1 MGHEAPSH
9 FSIMRRFHTEKV
21 ILNHMNTERMGG
33 FQKVAASIAL
43 LAVAY
48 GVIVYAG
55 AYARSAEPSNF
66 RSFSVSAEGKAV
78 GVPDVARFSFSVVTQ
93 GGKDLA
99 KLQEEN
105 TKKVNAA
112 IAYVKEGGVEAKDIK
127 TSEYRVEPRYQYYN
141 CARPESSATPCPPP
155 EIVGYTVTQSVEVK
169 ARDFSKVGGLLSGVV
184 TAGANTVSQLSFTVD
199 DPSKLE
205 DQARAEAIEKAQA
218 KAKQVA
224 KAGRFSI
231 GRLLGID
238 EGGMMPYYRAES
250 VKTMAYGMGGAADM
264 VAPAPAVEPGSEDVR
279 VTVTLRYEI
288 R

>member
-1 MGHEAPSH
+1 
-9 FSIMRRFHTEKV
+9 
-21 ILNHMNTERMGG
+21 MNTERMSG
-33 FQKVAASIAL
+33 FHKVAASIAL

-66 RSFSVSAEGKAV
+66 RSFAVSAEGKV
-78 GVPDVARFSFSVVTQ
+78 IGVPDVARFSFSVVTQ

-112 IAYVKEGGVEAKDIK
+112 IAYVKSEGVEAKDVK
-127 TSEYRVEPRYQYYN
+127 TSEYRVEPRYQYFDCSRTVRN
-141 CARPESSATPCPPP
+141 DGPVACPPP
-155 EIVGYTVTQSVEVK
+155 EIVGYAVTQSVEIK

-199 DPSKLE
+199 DPSALE

-218 KAKQVA
+218 KAKQIA

-238 EGGMMPYYRAES
+238 EGGMAPYYRMES
-250 VKTMAYGMGGAADM
+250 VKTMAMGMGGGSDM
-264 VAPAPAVEPGSEDVR
+264 AGSEEVR